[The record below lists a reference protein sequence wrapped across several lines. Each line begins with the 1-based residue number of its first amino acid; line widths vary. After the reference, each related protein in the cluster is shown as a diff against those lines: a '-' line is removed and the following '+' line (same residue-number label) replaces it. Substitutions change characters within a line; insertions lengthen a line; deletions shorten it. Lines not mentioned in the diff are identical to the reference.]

1 MVIAALICF
10 GLLLAAWIAAPDAPS
25 VHATGTDTAP
35 NFEPEL
41 APAS

>member
-25 VHATGTDTAP
+25 VPATETEPSPG
-35 NFEPEL
+35 FEPEL